1 MVGRGDY
8 GPQRDAFCLHHH
20 RAFDA
25 SFSPI
30 HRASSRFLSTARS
43 FGYAPVHRQIG
54 QLQPDETVVSFEHD
68 LPEGFHQ
75 PEADPLV
82 APSLRSV
89 LSEQDSSAILQ

>member
-1 MVGRGDY
+1 MVGRGDE
-8 GPQRDAFCLHHH
+8 GTQRDALCVNH
-20 RAFDA
+20 RRALDA

-30 HRASSRFLSTARS
+30 HRASSRFLPATRS
-43 FGYAPVHRQIG
+43 FGYASVHRQIG
-54 QLQPDETVVSFEHD
+54 QLQPDETVVSFEHY